1 MAHVIEPASSARS
14 KCRGCGERIA
24 AGELRFGES
33 VPNPFGEGEA
43 MHWFHVDCAT
53 LRRPEPLLEALAE
66 RTEPLADSARLIA
79 EARFG
84 VAHPRL
90 ARLNGAERSPSARAQ
105 CRACHTAI
113 EKGAWRVVLIFY
125 EEGRF
130 MPGGFVH
137 ARCAKTYFETPELG
151 SRLRRFSPAL
161 TEEDWKDLQLELER
175 ESPGAAPEPP
185 PS

>member
-1 MAHVIEPASSARS
+1 MAHVIEPASSARA

-24 AGELRFGES
+24 AGVLRFGES

-43 MHWFHVDCAT
+43 MHWFHVDCAA
-53 LRRPEPLLEALAE
+53 LRRPEALLEALAA
-66 RTEPLADSARLIA
+66 RTEPLADSERLSA
-79 EARFG
+79 EAQFG

-105 CRACHTAI
+105 CRSCHTAI
-113 EKGAWRVVLIFY
+113 EKGAWRIVLIFY

-137 ARCAKTYFETPELG
+137 ARCARTYFETSELA

-161 TEEDWKDLQLELER
+161 TDEDWKDLESELAR
-175 ESPGAAPEPP
+175 ARLDAAPEPP
-185 PS
+185 PG